1 MQTTNE
7 FLNAAKVKLHLP
19 SDYALTKR
27 LGLSENA
34 VGNYRKG
41 RTRLDDRV
49 VIRLADILEVDPA
62 YIMACVYAER
72 AGDDET
78 LRGVWATV
86 AGKFARAE
94 QKLQPYLKAAAAFLL
109 MVLLSAFSGGPDGG
123 AQAATRVNAASPS
136 QVQTAGPVCIMSN
149 GLRDLFAVLLEPA
162 RWLMCIFAPSSLAV
176 A

>member
-7 FLNAAKVKLHLP
+7 FLDAVKAKLGIA
-19 SDYALTKR
+19 SDYKLTKA
-27 LGLSENA
+27 LGLSANA
-34 VGNYRKG
+34 VGHYRSG
-41 RTRLDDRV
+41 RSRLDDRV
-49 VIRLADILEVDPA
+49 VVRVAELLEVDPA
-62 YIMACVYAER
+62 YVMACVYAER
-72 AGDDET
+72 AGSEE
-78 LRGVWATV
+78 LRGVWADM
-86 AGKFARAE
+86 AAKYRRAE